1 MKVVKDLE
9 RLARTPEGVRTFIER
24 PDGTRLHCIAVGE
37 GPVVVLAHG
46 IFNEL
51 RCFNLVLEQ
60 LLTRH
65 VRIILFDQRGHGQ
78 SSIGGDGLGSYQMA
92 GDYRAVLENFDVTDG
107 ILVGHSMGAF
117 LAVVLAEHY
126 PQVVEARLR
135 AMLLVSGHAGIAAKG
150 SLQNQLQIP
159 LIRVG
164 LMPLILSSKWL
175 GRLFIRTLFGKVAQE
190 EHVEVTRAILAANS
204 KKDRVSLVDFQV
216 REDHYPALGQIKV
229 PTIVVCGEQ
238 DRTCPRW
245 HSERLGAEIPD
256 ARNVWLPDVGH
267 AVVYEAPEIID
278 QEVGSLVS

>member
-1 MKVVKDLE
+1 M
-9 RLARTPEGVRTFIER
+9 
-24 PDGTRLHCIAVGE
+24 
-37 GPVVVLAHG
+37 VLAHG

-60 LLTRH
+60 LLSRH

-78 SSIGGDGLGSYQMA
+78 SSIGGDGLGSLQMA
-92 GDYRAVLENFDVTDG
+92 GDYRAVLEYFDVTEG

-126 PQVVEARLR
+126 PQVVKARLR

-278 QEVGSLVS
+278 REVGSLVS

>member
-1 MKVVKDLE
+1 MTVVKDLE
-9 RLARTPEGVRTFIER
+9 RLTRTPEGVRTFIER
-24 PDGTRLHCIAVGE
+24 PDGTRLHCIAQGE
-37 GPVVVLAHG
+37 GPTVVLAHG

-60 LLTRH
+60 LCTRH

-78 SSIGGDGLGSYQMA
+78 SSIGGDGLGSRQMA
-92 GDYRAVLENFDVTDG
+92 GDYRTVLEYFDVKEG

-126 PQVVEARLR
+126 PQVVKARLQ

-164 LMPLILSSKWL
+164 LMPLILSSRWL
-175 GRLFIRTLFGKVAQE
+175 GRIFIRTLFGKVAKE

-204 KKDRVSLVDFQV
+204 QKDRVSLVDFQV

-238 DRTCPRW
+238 DRT
-245 HSERLGAEIPD
+245 L
-256 ARNVWLPDVGH
+256 
-267 AVVYEAPEIID
+267 
-278 QEVGSLVS
+278 SLIHI

>member
-1 MKVVKDLE
+1 MTVVKDLE
-9 RLARTPEGVRTFIER
+9 RLTRTPDGVRTFIER
-24 PDGTRLHCIAVGE
+24 PDGTRLHCIAQGE
-37 GPVVVLAHG
+37 GPTVVLAHG

-60 LLTRH
+60 LRTRH

-78 SSIGGDGLGSYQMA
+78 SSIGGDGLGSRQMA
-92 GDYRAVLENFDVTDG
+92 GDYRAVLEYFDVTEG

-126 PQVVEARLR
+126 PQVVKARLQ

-164 LMPLILSSKWL
+164 LMPLILSSRWL
-175 GRLFIRTLFGKVAQE
+175 GRIFIRTLFGKIAKE

-204 KKDRVSLVDFQV
+204 QKDRVSLVDFQV

-229 PTIVVCGEQ
+229 PTTVVCGEQ

-278 QEVGSLVS
+278 R

>member
-1 MKVVKDLE
+1 
-9 RLARTPEGVRTFIER
+9 
-24 PDGTRLHCIAVGE
+24 
-37 GPVVVLAHG
+37 
-46 IFNEL
+46 
-51 RCFNLVLEQ
+51 
-60 LLTRH
+60 
-65 VRIILFDQRGHGQ
+65 
-78 SSIGGDGLGSYQMA
+78 
-92 GDYRAVLENFDVTDG
+92 
-107 ILVGHSMGAF
+107 
-117 LAVVLAEHY
+117 
-126 PQVVEARLR
+126 
-135 AMLLVSGHAGIAAKG
+135 GHAGIAAKG

-175 GRLFIRTLFGKVAQE
+175 GRLFIRTLFGKVAKE
-190 EHVEVTRAILAANS
+190 EHVEVTRTILAANS

-278 QEVGSLVS
+278 REVGSLVS

>member
-1 MKVVKDLE
+1 MSSVDKLIRK
-9 RLARTPEGVRTFIER
+9 PEGVRIFVKR
-24 PDGTRLHCIAVGE
+24 PDGTDLHCIAVGE
-37 GPVVVLAHG
+37 GPAVVLAHG

-60 LLTRH
+60 LLTRQ

-78 SSIGGDGLGSYQMA
+78 SSIGSDGLGSYQMA
-92 GDYRAVLENFDVTDG
+92 GDYRAVLEFFDVKDG

-117 LAVVLAEHY
+117 LAVVLVEHY

-135 AMLLVSGHAGIAAKG
+135 AMLLVSGHAGIVAKG

-216 REDHYPALGQIKV
+216 RENHYPALGQIKV
-229 PTIVVCGEQ
+229 PTTVVCGEQ

-278 QEVGSLVS
+278 REVGLLVS